1 MFNRL
6 FVNLII
12 AILTLIASYIIV
24 MSLLGITVVFPLSI
38 VDDGGISRLRLES
51 VRLATLG
58 TFAFYGVMHLLWG
71 SKEVFPVHFL
81 KTFLFF
87 LSILG
92 AIMAISDPAE
102 VAPVGWFLI
111 VFFFGVALSLQ
122 ITTSPKYK
130 RYFGRK

>member
-12 AILTLIASYIIV
+12 AVLTLIASYIIV
-24 MSLLGITVVFPLSI
+24 MSMLGITVVFPLSV

-87 LSILG
+87 LSILE
-92 AIMAISDPAE
+92 AITAISGPADVTLVE
-102 VAPVGWFLI
+102 WVLI

-122 ITTSPKYK
+122 FTTAPKYR